1 MTLLGQ
7 KDQMEAANAQSTET
21 EAQFPK
27 VAVRSDAT
35 PQRRQNPDLERDQT
49 QVKAAW
55 QEASYLVPTLETEGG
70 SFNTPLST
78 KAALLGDPSVRPQQ
92 P

>member
-7 KDQMEAANAQSTET
+7 KEQMEAANAQSTET

-27 VAVRSDAT
+27 VAVRLDAT
-35 PQRRQNPDLERDQT
+35 HQRRQNPNLERPDPGQSSLAGS
-49 QVKAAW
+49 Q
-55 QEASYLVPTLETEGG
+55 SYLVTTLESEGG

-78 KAALLGDPSVRPQQ
+78 MER
-92 P
+92 